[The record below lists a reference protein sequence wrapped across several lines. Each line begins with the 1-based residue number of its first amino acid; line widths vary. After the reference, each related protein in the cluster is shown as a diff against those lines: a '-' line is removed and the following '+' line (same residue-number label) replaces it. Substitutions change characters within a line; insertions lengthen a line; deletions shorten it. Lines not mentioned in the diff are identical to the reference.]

1 MKVVEVIKNSQYHN
15 LVIDFILEQYDTK
28 NRGRDFW
35 LERFNKSNLEKIGY
49 TLEINSQIVG
59 FIGLLY
65 SNNLVGLSTWYVIE
79 SYRNYSVP
87 FLSKVLNNLKK
98 YPLVNSSP
106 NPNALKI
113 FTKLYRFNHNIEYVG
128 FPKLIFGF
136 SNAFNNYFYFGK
148 RLNVCFHKDISLFA
162 LIYFSIKYKKI
173 CLGLNDNKKKLI
185 FGKKINVLCKN
196 INYSFPLSFYGDIF
210 E

>member
-35 LERFNKSNLEKIGY
+35 LERFNKSNLGKIGY
-49 TLEINSQIVG
+49 TLEINSKIVG

-87 FLSKVLNNLKK
+87 FLSKVFNNLKK

-106 NPNALKI
+106 NPNALKK
-113 FTKLYRFNHNIEYVG
+113 FKKLYRFNHNMNMLVYR
-128 FPKLIFGF
+128 
-136 SNAFNNYFYFGK
+136 N
-148 RLNVCFHKDISLFA
+148 
-162 LIYFSIKYKKI
+162 
-173 CLGLNDNKKKLI
+173 
-185 FGKKINVLCKN
+185 
-196 INYSFPLSFYGDIF
+196 
-210 E
+210 